1 MSPEVQARYAAVE
14 VDRSDIDWMHVTEQ
28 LQRRVVR
35 EFGVSLHEEADAT
48 QAMREAA
55 QAGTGGFVPLYVRYQ
70 RARLGE
76 LCVGDDAP
84 DCSLATLDAQPTTL
98 LNHTKAAEEEDMPVC
113 LVAGSYS

>member
-1 MSPEVQARYAAVE
+1 LSPEVQARYAAVE
-14 VDRSDIDWMHVTEQ
+14 VDRSDIDWMHVTE
-28 LQRRVVR
+28 
-35 EFGVSLHEEADAT
+35 
-48 QAMREAA
+48 

-98 LNHTKAAEEEDMPVC
+98 LNHTKAAEEEDMPRC
-113 LVAGSYS
+113 LMAGSYS